1 MKGNLH
7 EIIYTILKCSK
18 NKYLS
23 RELIYEECVKHLKEK
38 NNEMVFDEDFQKYF
52 LLHIMT
58 IQSKFKNIEFEDD
71 LDGNIESLVFV
82 CDDDDDETIDTEIS
96 DYLRDDNLEQEFEEL
111 SQTEE
116 LSETE
121 SIETENISEVSINYE
136 LNFYSKYDLVEYLV
150 ENQENSEIQDLLEY
164 KDQYN
169 NNFMHLLFQLN
180 NKELLSMFLNKK
192 NQHLLIEKNNDNKTP
207 IDMMSNKMLKTV
219 LTSHIEK
226 INDLENRL
234 NMMERNQIQSNHFNA
249 FNNFNLQFKMNLLN
263 TVFFVYII
271 KELLISKFY

>member
-1 MKGNLH
+1 M
-7 EIIYTILKCSK
+7 
-18 NKYLS
+18 
-23 RELIYEECVKHLKEK
+23 
-38 NNEMVFDEDFQKYF
+38 
-52 LLHIMT
+52 
-58 IQSKFKNIEFEDD
+58 
-71 LDGNIESLVFV
+71 
-82 CDDDDDETIDTEIS
+82 
-96 DYLRDDNLEQEFEEL
+96 
-111 SQTEE
+111 
-116 LSETE
+116 
-121 SIETENISEVSINYE
+121 
-136 LNFYSKYDLVEYLV
+136 

-271 KELLISKFY
+271 KELLISKFYYTH